1 MIAEFL
7 DLVAE
12 TAADRTLT
20 LADVQSLP
28 FMKFW
33 SHLVI
38 FRHEPDREDFRVSFF
53 GTSVVKSYGED
64 WTGRLLS
71 QSGFTLGCERIHRV
85 NCEVMEKR
93 IVVAESGDLNWQD
106 RDHVKWHQVKLPL
119 SRNGDISD
127 VLTIICFE

>member
-1 MIAEFL
+1 MGEF
-7 DLVAE
+7 E
-12 TAADRTLT
+12 TKTSLART
-20 LADVQSLP
+20 APSY
-28 FMKFW
+28 
-33 SHLVI
+33 

-64 WTGRLLS
+64 WAGRLLS